1 MRKVVVQPVP
11 RDPEDAQ
18 RQELLLELLSTGL
31 QRWLSGGPAP
41 DSSAPMVD
49 YSESLSPTTNTNGGN
64 PTGAALS

>member
-1 MRKVVVQPVP
+1 MRKVVVHLVP

-31 QRWLSGGPAP
+31 QRWLSGEPAP
-41 DSSAPMVD
+41 DSSSPMVD
-49 YSESLSPTTNTNGGN
+49 YSESLSPTTNTNGGD